1 MLNLKNNK
9 TTMNKTYTIE
19 EAYKRNLLKENT
31 KIIYRFS
38 EDIITKGIITK
49 GIIGEISGD
58 RMYIWH
64 NEGMLAGLTGKKS
77 PHTKG
82 YKYSILESN
91 TSGTLIKIIEKTG
104 ILCHEIEFKK

>member
-1 MLNLKNNK
+1 
-9 TTMNKTYTIE
+9 MNKTYTIE

-31 KIIYRFS
+31 KIIYH
-38 EDIITKGIITK
+38 DKYDKHIITK

-64 NEGMLAGLTGKKS
+64 NESMLAGLTGKKS

-82 YKYSILESN
+82 YKYSRVESN